1 MDRHL
6 KVGLFKNWSAA
17 SLNQRGEREIHPLLE
32 IPTQSEAL
40 SADELHQITGSSRK
54 REQII
59 WLELNG
65 WVFVKNRAG
74 EPIVGRLYA
83 RLRLTGLHPTAL
95 ADQNSGPNFAMV
107 K

>member
-1 MDRHL
+1 M
-6 KVGLFKNWSAA
+6 
-17 SLNQRGEREIHPLLE
+17 LE
-32 IPTQSEAL
+32 IPTPSETL
-40 SADELHQITGSSRK
+40 SPDELHQITGSRRK

-74 EPIVGRLYA
+74 EPIVGKLYT
-83 RLRLTGLHPTAL
+83 RLRLTGLHPATL
-95 ADQNSGPNFAMV
+95 ADQNSGPNFSMV